1 MSCPEHTPEIRI
13 HYQGISFRTG
23 AQQMRYRH
31 RLVGYSPA
39 EQWSAFTAGAVVS
52 YGALPV
58 GTYRFEVQTID
69 RDGLPSEVVG
79 LAVDVVPDVQSER
92 LRALSKT
99 LQASASFVPSES
111 PSMREVMQ
119 QVAQAAGTNLNVL
132 VLGETGTGKG
142 VLAQIIHATSAR
154 QGRPFIQVNCGAL
167 PSGLIESELF
177 GHEKGAF
184 TGADTRQL
192 GRFELAD
199 GGTLFLDEIGAL
211 PLDAQRVLLQILE
224 ERALTRVGGQQPVP
238 VDVRIVSATNSNL
251 RQAIQAGTF
260 RQDLFYRLEAF
271 TVSLPPLRNRL
282 EDIADLAVHFVV
294 RYAHVL
300 ERSVP
305 TLDAGVVARLQ
316 AHSWPGNVRELEHV
330 MQRAVLL
337 CAGDV
342 LRVKDVSFSSV
353 APSAEEGPL
362 PGRLRNNEPAR
373 RSKPR
378 QPKGR
383 RLRARNSSLWQPCKR
398 RTGGSMAHR
407 VPPRCWVCTR
417 RSCVTAC
424 RNTGY
429 AARRS
434 SAGRKCLYRRSMA
447 NESRCKAVFLAK
459 VAGSIA
465 VLEPAALSL
474 RTSRVV
480 RGCWK
485 GVVMSC

>member
-1 MSCPEHTPEIRI
+1 
-13 HYQGISFRTG
+13 
-23 AQQMRYRH
+23 
-31 RLVGYSPA
+31 
-39 EQWSAFTAGAVVS
+39 
-52 YGALPV
+52 
-58 GTYRFEVQTID
+58 
-69 RDGLPSEVVG
+69 
-79 LAVDVVPDVQSER
+79 
-92 LRALSKT
+92 
-99 LQASASFVPSES
+99 
-111 PSMREVMQ
+111 MQ

-337 CAGDV
+337 CAGTCC
-342 LRVKDVSFSSV
+342 
-353 APSAEEGPL
+353 G
-362 PGRLRNNEPAR
+362 
-373 RSKPR
+373 
-378 QPKGR
+378 
-383 RLRARNSSLWQPCKR
+383 
-398 RTGGSMAHR
+398 
-407 VPPRCWVCTR
+407 
-417 RSCVTAC
+417 
-424 RNTGY
+424 
-429 AARRS
+429 
-434 SAGRKCLYRRSMA
+434 
-447 NESRCKAVFLAK
+447 
-459 VAGSIA
+459 
-465 VLEPAALSL
+465 
-474 RTSRVV
+474 
-480 RGCWK
+480 
-485 GVVMSC
+485 